1 MDKQAIIDMEQQYV
15 LGVYARP
22 PFVLE
27 RGQGSTL
34 YDTDGKAYIDCASGI
49 AVNAL
54 GYDDPGVNQAL
65 AEAAAPGV
73 LHVSNL
79 YHTAPHARLAKLLC
93 DTSFADKVHFS
104 LTGADANEGAFKFA
118 RRYAREH
125 GHEDKYHILAFSEA
139 FHGRLF
145 GSLAATP
152 RPKYQ
157 DPFQPLMP
165 GVRFAEFNNLD
176 SARAQMDQD
185 VCAIIVEP
193 VQGEGGIHPASRAFL
208 LGLRQLADEYDA
220 LLIFDEVQCGMGR
233 TGHLWAH
240 QGYCGEPSACA
251 DCSFGARPCRLEP
264 DLLTAAKPLAGG
276 LPIGAILMRQKVAD
290 AIHKGDHAST
300 FAGNPFTTHVAH
312 HVVSRIAEPSFL
324 ASVREKGALL
334 MEMLEELNSP
344 HIREVRGKGLLV
356 GVELDMDTTAILP
369 KAYERGV
376 ILINAGPNVLRFVP
390 PLVIGEEELR
400 HAVDVVGQILQDA

>member
-1 MDKQAIIDMEQQYV
+1 MSAVDTQEIIGLEQEHV
-15 LGVYARP
+15 LGVYTRP
-22 PFVLE
+22 GFVLA
-27 RGQGSTL
+27 RGEGSTL
-34 YDTDGKAYIDCASGI
+34 YDTEDNAYLDCVSGI

-54 GYDDPGVNQAL
+54 GYNDAGINQAIQ
-65 AEAAAPGV
+65 EAMETGV

-93 DTSFADKVHFS
+93 ETSFADKVHFS

-118 RRYAREH
+118 RRYARQK
-125 GHEDKYHILAFSEA
+125 GHQDKYHILSFTNA

-152 RPKYQ
+152 RRQYQ
-157 DPFQPLMP
+157 EAFEPLMP

-176 SARAQMDQD
+176 SARAQMDED

-193 VQGEGGIHPASRAFL
+193 IQGEGGVHPASYEFL
-208 LGLRQLADEYDA
+208 AGLRALADEYDA

-240 QGYCGEPSACA
+240 QGYTG
-251 DCSFGARPCRLEP
+251 GAGTPIEP

-290 AIHKGDHAST
+290 TIQKGDHAST

-312 HVVSRIAEPSFL
+312 HVVSRISDPAFL
-324 ASVREKGALL
+324 ESVRSKGDLL
-334 MEMLEELNSP
+334 TEMLSELDSP
-344 HIREVRGKGLLV
+344 HIKEIRGKGLLV
-356 GVELDMDTTAILP
+356 GVEMDINTGELVGKAFNEGLIL
-369 KAYERGV
+369 V
-376 ILINAGPNVLRFVP
+376 NAGPDVLRFVP
-390 PLVIGEEELR
+390 PLVISEEELKQ
-400 HAVDVVGQILQDA
+400 AVTTVGKLLKDF